1 MKSCRNKIVYRF
13 SSAFRQHFTSYFAT
27 PPPPPTRN
35 LIPLTDVFCGHL
47 GWEEF
52 FEKKDGSWHILT
64 SSLSPKGTS
73 NIPKT
78 LSAIEASTVCPM
90 PSGWPQTK
98 VMVATEF
105 WKKSTA
111 STLKFPKTTT
121 WNETTQIWY
130 MALQWYSEL
139 FFVGEFD
146 IWHCNHYNYIVI
158 RCD

>member
-1 MKSCRNKIVYRF
+1 MESCRNKIVYRF

-27 PPPPPTRN
+27 PPPLPQETWFLSRTFFSGTWVGRN
-35 LIPLTDVFCGHL
+35 SLKKRMEVDTPDFIPFSQRHL
-47 GWEEF
+47 QHSENALSNRSIYCLSHAIW
-52 FEKKDGSWHILT
+52 LT
-64 SSLSPKGTS
+64 SNKSHGSYWVL
-73 NIPKT
+73 
-78 LSAIEASTVCPM
+78 
-90 PSGWPQTK
+90 
-98 VMVATEF
+98 
-105 WKKSTA
+105 KKSTA

-146 IWHCNHYNYIVI
+146 MWHCNHYNYIVI